1 MNLSF
6 LTGDASRWLNTLRL
20 NGRVR
25 IKHVPASV
33 ASELVEARLARVTG
47 GNLVITSA
55 GLNGSPRYPGKGKA
69 PFFLPTMH

>member
-25 IKHVPASV
+25 VKHVPPEV
-33 ASELVEARLARVTG
+33 MSELVGARLARVTG

-55 GLNGSPRYPGKGKA
+55 GLNGSPRYPAKSRN
-69 PFFLPTMH
+69 PFFLPTVH

>member
-1 MNLSF
+1 MNLSW

-20 NGRVR
+20 NGRLR

-33 ASELVEARLARVTG
+33 TSELVEARLARLTG

-55 GLNGSPRYPGKGKA
+55 GLNGSPRYPAKAKA
-69 PFFLPTMH
+69 PFFLRTMH